1 MRPGQPGSL
10 AVVCVC
16 MFQKHVPKT
25 MDNPYLALTI
35 SHVRQETPD
44 FKTFYF
50 EPDPAHPIAYEPGQ
64 YLTLVLE
71 KNKQEMRRSYSFIS
85 APVLHEPLG
94 IGVKRVDNGLFSR
107 YLIDRAQ
114 PGDQLLSS
122 GAGGFFVLP
131 DPIRDYRQVFFFA
144 AGSGITPVFSLL
156 KTVLYAHPQLKAV
169 LIYSNH
175 TPEQA
180 IYRAELQQLAEAFP
194 NRFVLELL
202 YSNAA
207 DLSRARL
214 HKDLLRWFVRTYAL
228 APADQLLAYVCGP
241 LNYMRMCIYGLR
253 EAGIPGASIRKESFS
268 TDKPRR
274 LVAPPDQEA
283 HLVTLHW
290 QGQAHQ
296 VAVPYPATILQAARQ
311 AGLQLPY
318 SCEAGRCGNCVA
330 RCLSGQ
336 VWLSYNEVLT
346 EKEIARGLTLT
357 CTGHPIAG
365 DVVLEI

>member
-1 MRPGQPGSL
+1 
-10 AVVCVC
+10 
-16 MFQKHVPKT
+16 
-25 MDNPYLALTI
+25 MDHPYQALTI
-35 SHVRQETPD
+35 SHIRQETRD

-50 EPDPAHPIAYEPGQ
+50 EPDPTHPILYQAGQ
-64 YLTLVLE
+64 YLTLVLQQHH
-71 KNKQEMRRSYSFIS
+71 QEMRRSYSFIS
-85 APVLHEPLG
+85 SPELHEPLG
-94 IGVKRVDNGLFSR
+94 IGVKRIDNGLFSR
-107 YLIDRAQ
+107 YLIDQVR
-114 PGDQLLSS
+114 PGDQLLAS
-122 GAGGFFVLP
+122 GAGGFFILP

-144 AGSGITPVFSLL
+144 AGTGITPVFSLL

-169 LIYSNH
+169 LIYSNQ

-214 HKDLLRWFVRTYAL
+214 HRDLLRWFVKTYAL

-241 LNYMRMCIYGLR
+241 LSYMRMCIYGLR
-253 EAGIPGASIRKESFS
+253 EAGVPRDNIRKENFS
-268 TDKPRR
+268 TEKPRT
-274 LVAPPDQEA
+274 LVMPPDQDI
-283 HLVTLHW
+283 HLVTLQW
-290 QGQAHQ
+290 QGQVHRVTVQ
-296 VAVPYPATILQAARQ
+296 YPATILQAARQ
-311 AGLQLPY
+311 AGIRLPY

-346 EKEIARGLTLT
+346 DKEIARDLTLT
-357 CTGHPIAG
+357 CTGYPIGG